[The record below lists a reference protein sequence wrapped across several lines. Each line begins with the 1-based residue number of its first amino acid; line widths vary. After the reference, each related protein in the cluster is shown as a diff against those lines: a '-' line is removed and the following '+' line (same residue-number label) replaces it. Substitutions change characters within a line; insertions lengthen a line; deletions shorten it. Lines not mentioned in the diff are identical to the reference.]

1 MHSFTRLAT
10 TCERVRKNSVIVKIS
25 KLNAIIFLGAVD
37 VVKLLLKYGA
47 DPQATCSEGR
57 TPFDQAKTSPEIR
70 KLLHK
75 ANRNVDSSLAKRSA
89 SCANC
94 GL

>member
-1 MHSFTRLAT
+1 MYSFTRLAT
-10 TCERVRKNSVIVKIS
+10 TCESVRKNSVIVKIS
-25 KLNAIIFLGAVD
+25 NAIIFLGSVD

-75 ANRNVDSSLAKRSA
+75 ANRNVDSSVAKRSA